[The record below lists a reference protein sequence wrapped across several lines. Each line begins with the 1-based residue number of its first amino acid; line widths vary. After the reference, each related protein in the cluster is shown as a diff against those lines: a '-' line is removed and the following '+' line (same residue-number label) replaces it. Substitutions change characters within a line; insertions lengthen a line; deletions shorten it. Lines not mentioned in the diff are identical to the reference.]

1 MGALFETISSVGTLL
16 GVGPNVLCPKPVGLA
31 VGDLMVSGAWI
42 NTGFVSTMLP
52 PGGWTKIRQDEPGI
66 GNPKGMLSFKFAD
79 AADVLATDFLF
90 TQSAATSPPWLC
102 AIYRVSGAGGIDN
115 QRMLLLNDIV
125 IGSNIVLLP
134 ALDTIADNVLMLR
147 MLGYDTTGTEA
158 LGGITDPGTDTRQ
171 AAEGGPFVGPGTSD
185 IVGLWYTLNAS
196 PVSPPQTIL
205 SAPVVMIGAAGRAR
219 SVQYAIGICPPTVFQ
234 TIEEA
239 EARARDKVGDGTW
252 PNSHSQRTFLGSPA
266 VRTQRFM
273 SPTDPGAGEWVD
285 IIDSTVV

>member
-31 VGDLMVSGAWI
+31 VGELMVSGAWI
-42 NTGFVSTMLP
+42 NTGLVSTMSP
-52 PGGWTKIRQDEPGI
+52 PAGWTKIRQDEPGI
-66 GNPKGMLSFKFAD
+66 GNPKGMLSVKIAD
-79 AADVLATDFLF
+79 AADVAATDFLF

-102 AIYRVSGAGGIDN
+102 AIYRISGSNVVDN

-125 IGSNIVLLP
+125 IGSNLVLLP

-158 LGGITDPGTDTRQ
+158 ITSIIDPASDTRR

-205 SAPVVMIGAAGRAR
+205 SAPVTMNGAAGRAR
-219 SVQYAIGICPPTVFQ
+219 SIQYAIGLCPITTFN

-239 EARARDKVGDGTW
+239 EARAVEKTADGTW
-252 PNSHSQRTFLGSPA
+252 VNSHSERNFVGSPA

-273 SPTDPGAGEWVD
+273 SPTDRDAGGWVE
-285 IIDSTVV
+285 ILDSTVV